1 MGAVNHRATN
11 MLGPEIMEQKLG
23 MRPDLLGWHQQ
34 AIFPTMSCG
43 VGRQGGMEGGTWGP
57 GNLLYG
63 SHEGQEVK

>member
-1 MGAVNHRATN
+1 
-11 MLGPEIMEQKLG
+11 MERKLG

-43 VGRQGGMEGGTWGP
+43 VGGQGGMEGGTWGP